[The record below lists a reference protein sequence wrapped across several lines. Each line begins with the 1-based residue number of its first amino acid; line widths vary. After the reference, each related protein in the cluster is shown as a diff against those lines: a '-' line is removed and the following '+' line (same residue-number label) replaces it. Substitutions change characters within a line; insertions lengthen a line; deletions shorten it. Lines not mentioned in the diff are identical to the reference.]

1 MNCHGY
7 PVIGIIQAIIGA
19 IFVIYGV
26 KVMLV
31 NSFFYGTLDIGIGM
45 VLLSFAQSEYNQTKI
60 LERIEKIN
68 NK

>member
-7 PVIGIIQAIIGA
+7 PVIGIILAIIGA
-19 IFVIYGV
+19 IFVLYGV